1 MSSSFFI
8 KNRII
13 LNEIDST
20 NQFLLDLN
28 KTTNLNTPIV
38 VTTDYQFQGRGRK
51 SKSWDSERGKNLLIS
66 ILFKHD
72 LSINEQFNFSMLISL
87 AISDFISFYVK
98 KDISIKWP
106 NDIMIKNKKV
116 AGFIIDNIVADSII
130 HTSVLGVGINI
141 NQTTFNKYLPQAT
154 SLSLENQY
162 EYHLNEIKESFLSCV
177 EKRYKSF
184 LSKSYSLN
192 EYNDMLYLRNKF
204 LLFEIDNVKLN
215 AKIINV
221 NDSGKIILMF
231 ENKKL
236 KSFGVNDIRFLF

>member
-8 KNRII
+8 KNQII

-162 EYHLNEIKESFLSCV
+162 EYHLNEIKESFLFCI

-231 ENKKL
+231 EDKKL